1 MKIFIAD
8 SQSRIRFGLRILLEQ
23 QPGWIVTGEFAGTDE
38 LIERARIEPPDLI
51 LLDWDWPAREL
62 EVQMESLR
70 ELCPGILIVS
80 LSGRYELRQ
89 AALDAGVDAFAS
101 KAEPP
106 EKLIQL
112 IRQLFDTSRKS
123 TE

>member
-51 LLDWDWPAREL
+51 LLDWDRPAREL
-62 EVQMESLR
+62 EVQMKSLR